1 MQHCNTCALIKKALE
16 NIKTHGHFHINDETA
31 SAPRIYGI
39 IDMDGWE
46 FSLPHFLN
54 PSDRAH
60 IEDDSEKDA
69 LKEKLNFL
77 SA

>member
-39 IDMDGWE
+39 
-46 FSLPHFLN
+46 SLPHFLN